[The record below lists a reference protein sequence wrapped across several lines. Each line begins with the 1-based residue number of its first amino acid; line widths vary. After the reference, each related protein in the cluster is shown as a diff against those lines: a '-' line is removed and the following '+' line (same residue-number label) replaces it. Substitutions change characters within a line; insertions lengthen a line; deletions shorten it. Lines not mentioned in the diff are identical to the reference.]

1 MQTRHK
7 VVWEI
12 DIYAETPQEAAQAAW
27 EMMQR
32 SDSIATYFEVYDQD
46 GVKHCVDLNEEA
58 NAAFAEKNGETY

>member
-1 MQTRHK
+1 MQTRHR

-12 DIYAETPQEAAQAAW
+12 DIYATTPQEAAKEAW
-27 EMMQR
+27 ETMQR

-58 NAAFAEKNGETY
+58 NTAFAEKCGETY